1 MSVVVVMVAVPGPC
15 LGVSMWH
22 CRDCLFFAG
31 DETVDSKGNKYGTS
45 IVISREAGRG
55 AVKNTCQ

>member
-31 DETVDSKGNKYGTS
+31 EET
-45 IVISREAGRG
+45 AGRAG
-55 AVKNTCQ
+55 EESSRREGEAADAGGRD